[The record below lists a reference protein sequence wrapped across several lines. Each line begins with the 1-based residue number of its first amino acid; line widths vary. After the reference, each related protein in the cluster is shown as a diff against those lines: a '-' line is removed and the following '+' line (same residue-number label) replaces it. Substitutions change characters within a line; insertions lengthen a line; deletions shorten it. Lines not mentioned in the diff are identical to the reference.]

1 MVFKL
6 YLHAVGFN
14 TCVML
19 KDKKKKFNS
28 KWWFLNCICS
38 QAMLNYLPFCNY
50 FSFHVNCSLSPAS
63 LNYEGY
69 EGYVMFNVCLDTY
82 S

>member
-1 MVFKL
+1 MK
-6 YLHAVGFN
+6 
-14 TCVML
+14 
-19 KDKKKKFNS
+19 
-28 KWWFLNCICS
+28 
-38 QAMLNYLPFCNY
+38 AMLNYLPFCNY